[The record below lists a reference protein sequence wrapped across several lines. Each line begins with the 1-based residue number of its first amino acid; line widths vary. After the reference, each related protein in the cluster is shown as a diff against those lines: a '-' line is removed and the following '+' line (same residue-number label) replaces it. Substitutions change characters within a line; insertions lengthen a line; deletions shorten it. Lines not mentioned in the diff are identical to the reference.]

1 MEILRDLPK
10 SMQLQVFKKLEKKLD
25 WDRGNCIRSSCLGLD
40 SKIGHNV
47 PAIDVFNIP
56 LSDGKQ
62 M

>member
-1 MEILRDLPK
+1 MEILRDLPEIT
-10 SMQLQVFKKLEKKLD
+10 QLQVFKRLEKKLD
-25 WDRGNCIRSSCLGLD
+25 WDRGNCIRSSSLGLH
-40 SKIGHNV
+40 SKMGHNV

>member
-10 SMQLQVFKKLEKKLD
+10 IMQLQVFKKLEKKLD
-25 WDRGNCIRSSCLGLD
+25 WDRGNCIRSSSLGLD
-40 SKIGHNV
+40 SKIGHNIC
-47 PAIDVFNIP
+47 AIEVFNIP

>member
-10 SMQLQVFKKLEKKLD
+10 IMQLQVFKKLEKKLD
-25 WDRGNCIRSSCLGLD
+25 WDRGNCIRSSSLGLD
-40 SKIGHNV
+40 SKIGHNIH
-47 PAIDVFNIP
+47 AIEVFNIL

>member
-10 SMQLQVFKKLEKKLD
+10 IMQLQVFKKLEKKLD
-25 WDRGNCIRSSCLGLD
+25 WDRGNCIRSSSLGLD
-40 SKIGHNV
+40 SKIGHNIR
-47 PAIDVFNIP
+47 AIEVFNIP